1 MNITDQPTKG
11 FISEILK
18 DEEMF
23 KEKKKNNKKKF
34 TEETSEFIG
43 QEANEVVNDTLHEKT
58 LEDLFNPNDETSK
71 KDLNQSGAPIETND
85 PLHSILDAPPYY
97 YIFNNI
103 PDILKPKI
111 DFVDKIYFGAK
122 MLNTKHMKSNMV
134 AQPIKVHKLFIAL
147 LIKPPHYEDI
157 LKAHKASVSESSF
170 AFNLD
175 EECYYRWFNNLPQK
189 REYFEYTSKCDQF
202 GISLHMNYCPQ
213 KLIMALENVKDL

>member
-23 KEKKKNNKKKF
+23 KEKRKAAKKKF
-34 TEETSEFIG
+34 SEETLPETEFK
-43 QEANEVVNDTLHEKT
+43 QNDEDTHTSQEKT
-58 LEDLFNPNDETSK
+58 LEDIFSSHDEVAFQSSN
-71 KDLNQSGAPIETND
+71 KDASPIDVND
-85 PLHSILDAPPYY
+85 PLKAILDAPPYY
-97 YIFNNI
+97 YVFSNV
-103 PDILKPKI
+103 PEILKPKL
-111 DFVDKIYFGAK
+111 DHVDKIYFGAK

-134 AQPIKVHKLFIAL
+134 AQPIKVHRLFIAL

-175 EECYYRWFNNLPQK
+175 EECYYRWFNSLPQK
-189 REYFEYTSKCDQF
+189 REYHDYTSKCDNF